1 MPAAPPSSF
10 KDPAAPAVGASTG
23 ADPRV
28 LRFQCFRELSL
39 LPDRQPQSEGP
50 DPVSIPDEV
59 SPPKRQDEATLER
72 GLSRLAG
79 AARGASHR
87 MRLAVGL
94 AAGVKV
100 LPFVLVVVAVLLA
113 VAKVR
118 PSAGADRWVLV
129 AAGVGLALTLASAL
143 RAALRRQAPLAG
155 AVALDR
161 HHGLFG
167 RIASAL
173 EFRRVASS
181 ERTPLMQ
188 LAIED
193 GVAHAG
199 RLDPR
204 RAVRIPLPQEAL
216 LVLVLALGLG
226 GLSALEVPRLRH
238 LPPPPVA
245 KPLLMGADDLE
256 LFRDLGAELAKQT
269 NNPEQLAAVGRYNK
283 LVEDIAE
290 HRVDR
295 HEVFRRLA
303 EIERDLARGLDEE
316 HEALDEGLEAVA
328 RELGKSPMSRKASE
342 ALSEKRLEDAEKA
355 LRELAQKLRESKP
368 KPSAA
373 EIERLRNALSR
384 AAQQTT
390 ERSKA
395 VEQRR
400 KELAEERESLLKKKG
415 ADAGADP
422 ATDKKLEENKR
433 KLERLERE
441 SSRAKKSQEQM
452 SELDKEL
459 AKAAADLKKEMGD
472 AAKDLEQGAQQI
484 NRMAREK
491 LDDAQKRDL
500 IRRLREMREVLRQEG
515 QGGDARKQR
524 LQRFS
529 NRARGSKPGEGQGE
543 GKGQGK
549 GQGKGG
555 RPEIRLGSGEG
566 AGIEIPGMA
575 QGAQQPGGKS
585 GGDGQGAAE
594 KGQGWGSGHDP
605 NIAGDPS
612 KLAGKTADVSAAGID
627 TGEGSASAEV
637 IYGAAERG
645 FTGKGYKDIFTDYE
659 TVSESV
665 LEKDEIPSGYRF
677 YVRRYFQLIRPRE

>member
-1 MPAAPPSSF
+1 
-10 KDPAAPAVGASTG
+10 
-23 ADPRV
+23 
-28 LRFQCFRELSL
+28 
-39 LPDRQPQSEGP
+39 
-50 DPVSIPDEV
+50 
-59 SPPKRQDEATLER
+59 
-72 GLSRLAG
+72 
-79 AARGASHR
+79 
-87 MRLAVGL
+87 MRLAVAL
-94 AAGVKV
+94 AAGARV

-113 VAKVR
+113 VAKVK
-118 PSAGADRWVLV
+118 PSPVADRWVLV
-129 AAGVGLALTLASAL
+129 AAGVGLALTLGAAL
-143 RAALRRQAPLAG
+143 RAAFRRQAPLAG

-167 RIASAL
+167 RVASAL
-173 EFRRVASS
+173 EFRRVAPS

-193 GVAHAG
+193 GVAHAAK
-199 RLDPR
+199 LEPR
-204 RAVRIPLPQEAL
+204 KAVRIPVPQEAL
-216 LVLVLALGLG
+216 LVLSLGVGLG
-226 GLSALEVPRLRH
+226 GILALEVPHVRH
-238 LPPPPVA
+238 LPPPPVQ
-245 KPLLMGADDLE
+245 KPLLMSADDLD
-256 LFRDLGAELAKQT
+256 LFRELGEELATQT

-342 ALSEKRLEDAEKA
+342 ALGEKRLDDAEKA
-355 LRELAQKLRESKP
+355 LRELAQKLRDSKP

-390 ERSKA
+390 ERSQA

-400 KELAEERESLLKKKG
+400 KELQQERESLLKKKRP
-415 ADAGADP
+415 DAGADP

-441 SSRAKKSQEQM
+441 SSRAKKSQEKL

-459 AKAAADLKKEMGD
+459 AQAAADLRKELGD

-515 QGGDARKQR
+515 QGGERRKQR

-529 NRARGSKPGEGQGE
+529 DRARGNKPGDGAQ
-543 GKGQGK
+543 GQGK
-549 GQGKGG
+549 GQAKGKGG
-555 RPEIRLGSGEG
+555 RPEIRFG
-566 AGIEIPGMA
+566 AGDGPGIEIPGMA
-575 QGAQQPGGKS
+575 QGATKAGGPA
-585 GGDGQGAAE
+585 GGDGQGQAD
-594 KGQGWGSGHDP
+594 KGPGHGTGHDP
-605 NIAGDPS
+605 NIAGDRS
-612 KLAGKTADVSAAGID
+612 RLAGKTQDVSAAGID

-645 FTGKGYKDIFTDYE
+645 FTDKEYKDIFTDYE
-659 TVSESV
+659 TVSEAV
-665 LEKDEIPSGYRF
+665 LQKDEIPSGYRF

>member
-1 MPAAPPSSF
+1 M
-10 KDPAAPAVGASTG
+10 
-23 ADPRV
+23 
-28 LRFQCFRELSL
+28 
-39 LPDRQPQSEGP
+39 
-50 DPVSIPDEV
+50 SIPDEV
-59 SPPKRQDEATLER
+59 NPPPPQDEATLER
-72 GLSRLAG
+72 GLTQLAG
-79 AARGASHR
+79 AAGRASRR
-87 MRLAVGL
+87 MRLAVAL

-100 LPFVLVVVAVLLA
+100 LPFALVAVAVLLA
-113 VAKVR
+113 IAKVR
-118 PSAGADRWVLV
+118 PSVRLDRWVLV
-129 AAGVGLALTLASAL
+129 VAGLGLAVTLASAL

-155 AVALDR
+155 AVALDH

-173 EFRRVASS
+173 EFRRVAKA

-193 GVAHAG
+193 GVAHAE

-204 RAVRIPLPQEAL
+204 RAVRIPVPQEAL
-216 LVLVLALGLG
+216 LVLALAVGLG
-226 GLSALEVPRLRH
+226 GLAALEVPRVRIIPA
-238 LPPPPVA
+238 PPAP

-355 LRELAQKLRESKP
+355 LRELAQKLRDSKP

-390 ERSKA
+390 ERAQAIEK
-395 VEQRR
+395 RR
-400 KELAEERESLLKKKG
+400 KELTEEKEGLLKKKG
-415 ADAGADP
+415 GDAGIKDP
-422 ATDKKLEENKR
+422 NGEKKLAENQR

-441 SSRAKKSQEQM
+441 SSRAKKSQEQL

-459 AKAAADLKKEMGD
+459 AKAAADLKKAMGD
-472 AAKDLEQGAQQI
+472 AANDLEQGAQKL

-529 NRARGSKPGEGQGE
+529 NRARGNKPGEGQGQ
-543 GKGQGK
+543 GQPGQQGK
-549 GQGKGG
+549 GKGG
-555 RPEIRLGSGEG
+555 RPEIRFGQGDG
-566 AGIEIPGMA
+566 PGVEIPGMA
-575 QGAQQPGGKS
+575 QSGQQPGGRP
-585 GGDGQGAAE
+585 GGEGDDQGGAD
-594 KGQGWGSGHDP
+594 KGQGHGSGHDP
-605 NIAGDPS
+605 NIAGDRS
-612 KLAGKTADVSAAGID
+612 RLAGKTADVSAAGID

-645 FTGKGYKDIFTDYE
+645 FTGKGYKDVFTDYE

>member
-1 MPAAPPSSF
+1 
-10 KDPAAPAVGASTG
+10 
-23 ADPRV
+23 
-28 LRFQCFRELSL
+28 
-39 LPDRQPQSEGP
+39 LPDRQPQIEGP

-59 SPPKRQDEATLER
+59 NSPTREDEATLER
-72 GLSRLAG
+72 GLVRLMG
-79 AARGASHR
+79 AAGRASRR
-87 MRLAVGL
+87 MRFARAL
-94 AAGVKV
+94 AAAARVVPLV
-100 LPFVLVVVAVLLA
+100 LLVIAVLVA

-118 PSAGADRWVLV
+118 PSPQVDRWVLIAV
-129 AAGVGLALTLASAL
+129 GVGLAVTLGAAL
-143 RAALRRQAPLAG
+143 RAALTRQAPLAG

-173 EFRRVASS
+173 EFRRIASP

-204 RAVRIPLPQEAL
+204 RAVRIPVPQEAL
-216 LVLVLALGLG
+216 LVLVLGLGLG
-226 GLSALEVPRLRH
+226 AVASLEVPHVRH
-238 LPPPPVA
+238 VPPAPVQR
-245 KPLLMGADDLE
+245 PLLMGVDDLE
-256 LFRDLGAELAKQT
+256 LFRDLGEELAKQT

-355 LRELAQKLRESKP
+355 LRELAQKLRDGKP

-390 ERSKA
+390 ERSQA
-395 VEQRR
+395 IEQRR
-400 KELAEERESLLKKKG
+400 KDLAEERESLLKKKG

-441 SSRAKKSQEQM
+441 SSKAKKSQQQM

-472 AAKDLEQGAQQI
+472 AAKGLEQGAEQL

-515 QGGDARKQR
+515 QGGEGRKQR

-529 NRARGSKPGEGQGE
+529 NRARGSKPGDGE
-543 GKGQGK
+543 QGQGK
-549 GQGKGG
+549 GQGKGKG
-555 RPEIRLGSGEG
+555 ARPELRLGQATARASRSPGWQRARSSPG
-566 AGIEIPGMA
+566 ASP
-575 QGAQQPGGKS
+575 
-585 GGDGQGAAE
+585 
-594 KGQGWGSGHDP
+594 
-605 NIAGDPS
+605 AG
-612 KLAGKTADVSAAGID
+612 TAKAPPTRGRASAAVTIR
-627 TGEGSASAEV
+627 TSRATARASPA
-637 IYGAAERG
+637 
-645 FTGKGYKDIFTDYE
+645 
-659 TVSESV
+659 
-665 LEKDEIPSGYRF
+665 
-677 YVRRYFQLIRPRE
+677 RRRT

>member
-1 MPAAPPSSF
+1 M
-10 KDPAAPAVGASTG
+10 
-23 ADPRV
+23 
-28 LRFQCFRELSL
+28 
-39 LPDRQPQSEGP
+39 
-50 DPVSIPDEV
+50 SIPDEV
-59 SPPKRQDEATLER
+59 TPPPTHQDEAALER

-79 AARGASHR
+79 AAGRASRR
-87 MRLAVGL
+87 MRLAVAL
-94 AAGVKV
+94 AAAAKV
-100 LPFVLVVVAVLLA
+100 MPFALVVVAVLLA

-118 PSAGADRWVLV
+118 PSLQADRWVLLV
-129 AAGVGLALTLASAL
+129 AGVGLALTLAAAL

-155 AVALDR
+155 AVALDH

-167 RIASAL
+167 RISSAL
-173 EFRRVASS
+173 EFRRVASG
-181 ERTPLMQ
+181 ERTALMQ

-193 GVAHAG
+193 GVAQAA

-204 RAVRIPLPQEAL
+204 RAVRIPVPQEAL

-226 GLSALEVPRLRH
+226 GLAALEVPHVRH
-238 LPPPPVA
+238 LPAPPA
-245 KPLLMGADDLE
+245 QKPLLMGVDDLE
-256 LFRDLGAELAKQT
+256 LFRDLGEELARQT

-303 EIERDLARGLDEE
+303 EIERDLSRGLDEE

-342 ALSEKRLEDAEKA
+342 ALSQKRLEDAEKA
-355 LRELAQKLRESKP
+355 LRELAQKLRDSKP

-390 ERSKA
+390 ERSRA
-395 VEQRR
+395 IEQRR
-400 KELAEERESLLKKKG
+400 KELAEEKEGLLKKKAG
-415 ADAGADP
+415 DAGADP
-422 ATDKKLEENKR
+422 NTDKKLAENQR

-441 SSRAKKSQEQM
+441 SSRAKKSQEKL

-459 AKAAADLKKEMGD
+459 AQAAADLRKEMGD
-472 AAKDLEQGAQQI
+472 AAKDLERGAEKL

-529 NRARGSKPGEGQGE
+529 NRARGSKPGEGQGQ
-543 GKGQGK
+543 GQQGQQGK
-549 GQGKGG
+549 GKGG
-555 RPEIRLGSGEG
+555 ARPELRLGQGDG
-566 AGIEIPGMA
+566 PGVEIPGMA
-575 QGAQQPGGKS
+575 QGGQQLGGK
-585 GGDGQGAAE
+585 GGDGEGSE
-594 KGQGWGSGHDP
+594 KGQGHGSGHDP
-605 NIAGDPS
+605 NIAGDRS
-612 KLAGKTADVSAAGID
+612 RLAGKTADVSAAGID

-645 FTGKGYKDIFTDYE
+645 FTGKGYKDVFTDYE